1 MSKNYNSQRIK
12 DPKYLKKENEIYNI
26 KFQNMFVI
34 ESSKQRV
41 NFQLEQYFGNRSNSG
56 NYVLEENENDKLMN
70 EMTVKQR
77 IEFQV
82 YFYLY

>member
-41 NFQLEQYFGNRSNSG
+41 NFQLE
-56 NYVLEENENDKLMN
+56 
-70 EMTVKQR
+70 
-77 IEFQV
+77 
-82 YFYLY
+82 

>member
-1 MSKNYNSQRIK
+1 
-12 DPKYLKKENEIYNI
+12 
-26 KFQNMFVI
+26 MFVI